1 MLDELTK
8 ALGPWPILQLVLG
21 IAVLGAGIW
30 AIVRGIRSDDKDKN
44 DIADRR
50 AEWSAYEQLKNI
62 ELNTFKI
69 VASQEKM
76 VETVNR
82 LASVMWNRG
91 QEKN

>member
-30 AIVRGIRSDDKDKN
+30 AVMRGTQGRDNDKDTDK
-44 DIADRR
+44 R
-50 AEWSAYEQLKNI
+50 AEWAAYEQLRNI
-62 ELNTFKI
+62 EENTFRI

-82 LASVMWNRG
+82 LTSILWNQRQG
-91 QEKN
+91 

>member
-30 AIVRGIRSDDKDKN
+30 AVMRGTQGKDGEKDISDK
-44 DIADRR
+44 R
-50 AEWSAYEQLKNI
+50 AEWAAYEQLRNI
-62 ELNTFKI
+62 EENSSKI

-76 VETVNR
+76 VEIVNR
-82 LASVMWNRG
+82 IAAILWNRG
-91 QEKN
+91 QGG